1 MVALMAEKLRVLFVD
16 DDPAAARLYKSYLAA
31 EGHEVHVADSGI
43 EAVEAT
49 ERGQFDVVVMDL
61 NMPGLDGWM
70 SMSLIKA
77 RRPKL
82 PVVVL
87 TGEVGKD
94 LEARAKTAG
103 AAGFLTKPCQ
113 PDALIRT
120 LVKATTR

>member
-1 MVALMAEKLRVLFVD
+1 MSDRRSPQNHNPLLL
-16 DDPAAARLYKSYLAA
+16 AAATILNLGNYSASYGSLTAA
-31 EGHEVHVADSGI
+31 IGP
-43 EAVEAT
+43 
-49 ERGQFDVVVMDL
+49 M
-61 NMPGLDGWM
+61 MWM